1 MAALPRCVILDDY
14 QHVALAMADWT
25 VLSDRLSVEAL
36 DQWLPPEALPQ
47 ALAGAEV
54 VVAMRERTRF
64 DAALLDQLPALRL
77 LVTTGMRNASID
89 MEAAAARGIVVC
101 GTHGAANSTP
111 EMSWALLM
119 ALARHIPAEHAN
131 LRAGG
136 PWQNSLGFDL
146 AGKCIGIVG
155 LGKIGQVM
163 ARYATAFGM
172 RVLAWSPNLTAE
184 RAAAGG
190 AALAPSLDSLLEQAY
205 VVTLHMVLAPATRGL
220 IGAAEIAR
228 MKPTALL
235 VNTSRGPLVDAAALQ
250 AALREGR
257 IGGAALDVYEQEPL
271 PADSPWRSLP
281 NLVTTPHLGYVSE
294 AGYRVFFGQA
304 VEDIDGWL
312 RGMPL
317 RVLANARSG

>member
-14 QHVALAMADWT
+14 QHVALAMADWS
-25 VLSDRLSVEAL
+25 LLRDRLVVETL
-36 DQWLPPEALPQ
+36 HEWQPPEALPQ

-64 DAALLDQLPALRL
+64 DAALLAQLPALRL

-89 MEAAAARGIVVC
+89 MEAAAARGITVC
-101 GTHGAANSTP
+101 GTGGAANSTP

-146 AGKCIGIVG
+146 AGKTIGIVG

-163 ARYATAFGM
+163 ARYAAAFGM

-184 RAAAGG
+184 RATAGG
-190 AALAPSLDSLLEQAY
+190 AELAPSLHALLEQGD

-250 AALREGR
+250 AALAEGR
-257 IGGAALDVYEQEPL
+257 IGGAALDVYDQEPL
-271 PADSPWRSLP
+271 PADSPWRRLP

-294 AGYRVFFGQA
+294 AGYRVFYGQA

-312 RGMPL
+312 RGAPV
-317 RVLANARSG
+317 RVLATARSG